1 MKDVTQKSPTHR
13 EAVAE
18 AKIFMPPEI
27 QTMLRERKLEKGD
40 ALEIARV
47 AGIMAAKRTP
57 DMIPLCHPIPITGVD
72 VDYEYEPDGVRVQ
85 ATVRTI
91 AQTGVEMEALAAV
104 SLIALTLYDMLKPH
118 TKALEVHEIRLLM
131 KTGGKSGNYVY
142 PGANSSANGDSVS
155 A

>member
-1 MKDVTQKSPTHR
+1 MKDVTHKSPTHR

-27 QTMLRERKLEKGD
+27 QTLLRDRKLEKGD
-40 ALEIARV
+40 ALEVARV
-47 AGIMAAKRTP
+47 AGIMAAKKTP

-72 VDYEYEPDGVRVQ
+72 VDYEYEPDGVRVK

-104 SLIALTLYDMLKPH
+104 SLITLTLYDMLKPH
-118 TKALEVHEIRLLM
+118 TKALEIHEIRLL
-131 KTGGKSGNYVY
+131 KKSGGKSGDYVY
-142 PGANSSANGDSVS
+142 VGSSANGDSGTV
-155 A
+155 